1 MATAVRHLIG
11 KSERA
16 RACLRR
22 AAECER
28 SAVLAI
34 DPGTQATYRDL
45 ARQWREII
53 EQYEDLDRLR
63 RGAASK
69 ERSSG
74 APARARASGS
84 QSAPV
89 D

>member
-1 MATAVRHLIG
+1 MASAVRHLNG
-11 KSERA
+11 KSEQA

-28 SAVLAI
+28 AAVLAI

-45 ARQWREII
+45 ARQWREMV

-63 RGAASK
+63 GG
-69 ERSSG
+69 RSRDPLKAG
-74 APARARASGS
+74 ELAT
-84 QSAPV
+84 
-89 D
+89 

>member
-45 ARQWREII
+45 ARQWREMV

-63 RGAASK
+63 GGAPSK
-69 ERSSG
+69 GRSSG
-74 APARARASGS
+74 AQAS
-84 QSAPV
+84 QT
-89 D
+89 

>member
-1 MATAVRHLIG
+1 MATAVRHLNG
-11 KSERA
+11 MREQA

-28 SAVLAI
+28 AAVLAS
-34 DPGTQATYRDL
+34 DPGTQAIYRDL
-45 ARQWREII
+45 ARQWREMV

-63 RGAASK
+63 GALQKSDHLAL
-69 ERSSG
+69 R
-74 APARARASGS
+74 RARASSGS
-84 QSAPV
+84 QSARV

>member
-1 MATAVRHLIG
+1 MATALRHLNG
-11 KSERA
+11 MREQA

-28 SAVLAI
+28 AAVLAI

-45 ARQWREII
+45 ARQWREMV
-53 EQYEDLDRLR
+53 EQYEDLDRLG
-63 RGAASK
+63 GAASR

-74 APARARASGS
+74 APAS
-84 QSAPV
+84 QS
-89 D
+89 